1 MHSGRR
7 KVLRGPRGGSGPAQ
21 SVDQANGGWT
31 VTIDRRCS
39 NLASFKGGLWSS
51 LRHWGTAP
59 GPYAVVPTTTGAWAW
74 GALGDGTSQLSG
86 ELPQVPSSLCAPVC
100 LPVKGLCS
108 LQPWGVYKCPSVFSR
123 ASLGSQPQAPAQNL
137 WTDRTR

>member
-1 MHSGRR
+1 M
-7 KVLRGPRGGSGPAQ
+7 
-21 SVDQANGGWT
+21 
-31 VTIDRRCS
+31 TIDRRCS
-39 NLASFKGGLWSS
+39 NLASFKEGLWSS

-86 ELPQVPSSLCAPVC
+86 ELPQVPSSLCAPIC
-100 LPVKGLCS
+100 LPVKGLGS